1 MKFFWIVF
9 DLVLSAFLG
18 FYINFY
24 ITSNLV
30 AHFFSG
36 YISVYI
42 LLFYIFLIM
51 QILLIFSIIRLFK
64 NKKIDKNSYR
74 VIVGLYASI
83 MIVLLFGRQVMETSI
98 NLKPIDLIKF
108 NNKSAFSQ
116 NILNIIF
123 FSPIGY
129 LIKDIDLKKAI
140 PYSLI
145 GIFLIELI
153 QLVTKRGF
161 FDIDDIILNMIGIFI
176 GYYVSRK
183 FKLEL
188 VSK

>member
-1 MKFFWIVF
+1 MKNFWIIF
-9 DLVLSAFLG
+9 DLVLSVFLG
-18 FYINFY
+18 FYINLH

-36 YISVYI
+36 YNSVYI
-42 LLFYIFLIM
+42 LEFYLFLIM
-51 QILLIFSIIRLFK
+51 QILLIFSMIRLFK
-64 NKKIDKNSYR
+64 NKKIDRNLFR
-74 VIVGLYASI
+74 VIIGVYALL
-83 MIVLLFGRQVMETSI
+83 MIVLLFGRQVMDTTI
-98 NLKPIDLIKF
+98 NLNPIDLIKF
-108 NNKSAFSQ
+108 KDKSTFLQ

-123 FSPIGY
+123 FFPIGY
-129 LIKDIDLKKAI
+129 LIKNIDLKKAI

-145 GIFLIELI
+145 GIFSIELI
-153 QLVTKRGF
+153 QLVTRRGF

-176 GYYVSRK
+176 CYYVSKK